1 MNGYN
6 FTQRVRESLA
16 KAREEAARLHHA
28 YVGTE
33 HVLLGLIAAR
43 PNLAT
48 EILIAHGLT
57 PDQVREQVEGVVKL
71 GNPSGPTGPDL
82 PYTSRA
88 KKSLELA
95 MSEAR
100 DLNHSW
106 VDCGHLLLGLV
117 REEHGL
123 AAQVLNDFG
132 LTIDSGRRH
141 FLELLA
147 AGKEDEESYS
157 SPRAERHMSP
167 GHAAAMLRLMAASPE
182 IAVVFA
188 QHEIDLPTLIED
200 VAKAR

>member
-16 KAREEAARLHHA
+16 KGREEAARLHHA

-33 HVLLGLIAAR
+33 HVLLGLVAAR

-48 EILIAHGLT
+48 EILVAHGLT
-57 PDQVREQVEGVVKL
+57 LDQVRERVEGMATL
-71 GNPSGPTGPDL
+71 GKPSGPTGPDL

-88 KKSLELA
+88 KKCLELA

-100 DLNHSW
+100 DLNHNW

-132 LTIDSGRRH
+132 VTIDSGRRH

-147 AGKEDEESYS
+147 AGKEEESYS

-188 QHEIDLPTLIED
+188 RHEIDLPTLIED